1 MFRARLFRKDTTIP
15 GIRAALGLLL
25 ALLLA
30 ACGST
35 ATKAPSPALTAAPTG
50 AGSNNS
56 RDVILATT
64 TSTQDSGLL
73 DVLIPRF
80 EQRTRYRVKPVAVGT
95 GQALKMGQMG
105 EADVLLVHAPKSE
118 EAFMRTGAGAD
129 RRLVMHNDFVI
140 LGPEAD
146 PAAIKGLH
154 DTEEALG
161 KIASSDSP
169 FVSRGD
175 DSGTHKKEREL
186 WAKAGIEPEGAWY
199 IESGTGMGQTLR
211 IASEKGGYTLADRGT
226 YLALRDTLD
235 LRVLVEKLPPLLNIY
250 HVIGVNPEKFPKVNA
265 AGGRAFA
272 DFLVSPEAQ
281 RTIGEFGREEYG
293 QPLFVPDAGKSED
306 DLGSDTEQPPDAFAL
321 HTG

>member
-1 MFRARLFRKDTTIP
+1 
-15 GIRAALGLLL
+15 
-25 ALLLA
+25 
-30 ACGST
+30 
-35 ATKAPSPALTAAPTG
+35 
-50 AGSNNS
+50 
-56 RDVILATT
+56 VILATT

-73 DVLIPRF
+73 DVLIPHF
-80 EQRTRYRVKPVAVGT
+80 ERHTEYRVKPVAVGT
-95 GQALKMGQMG
+95 GQALKMGLMG

-118 EAFMRTGAGAD
+118 EAFMRTGAGVD

-140 LGPEAD
+140 VGPGSD
-146 PAAIKGLH
+146 PAGIKGLH

-175 DSGTHKKEREL
+175 DSGTHKKELEL
-186 WAKAGIEPEGAWY
+186 WAKTGIEPGGAWY

-235 LRVLVEKLPPLLNIY
+235 LEVLVEKLPPLLNIY
-250 HVIGVNPEKFPKVNA
+250 HVIGVNPERFPKVNA
-265 AGGRAFA
+265 VGGRAFA

-281 RTIGEFGREEYG
+281 RIIGEFGREKYG

-306 DLGSDTEQPPDAFAL
+306 QLGSDTQQPREAFAL
-321 HTG
+321 TETAHCDKGGNLVPANVLRRVYARADSIAPIGTDVGRSPIAAGTRRIGLPLDKP